1 MQILPAILKY
11 KALLYCRLYK
21 KIKTILPVSVPANRN
36 AYMKTLQQHNNKTK
50 IIVCFLLCVCTALP
64 LMAHPV
70 NITMERA
77 PTHEVFWF
85 YARMGVM
92 HIIPNGL
99 DHILFVISLCLLSSK
114 LKTIIWQA
122 SAFTIAH
129 TITIALSMKNVIV
142 APGQIVEPIIA
153 LSIAFVAIENI
164 LLNELK
170 PWRIVIVFLFGLV
183 HGLGFA
189 SALNEVGLPRNNF
202 YTSILAF
209 NVGVELGQVAVILLV
224 FGLLIIPFGKKLNF
238 KKQFVYPL
246 SIMIALIAG
255 YWTIERIMDI

>member
-1 MQILPAILKY
+1 
-11 KALLYCRLYK
+11 
-21 KIKTILPVSVPANRN
+21 
-36 AYMKTLQQHNNKTK
+36 MKTLQQYSKTTK
-50 IIVCFLLCVCTALP
+50 FTGCFLLCICATLP
-64 LMAHPV
+64 LMAHPINV
-70 NITMERA
+70 AMERA

-85 YARMGVM
+85 YTKMGIT

-114 LKTIIWQA
+114 LRTIIWQA
-122 SAFTIAH
+122 SAFTVAH
-129 TITIALSMKNVIV
+129 TITIALSIKNVIV
-142 APGQIVEPIIA
+142 APGQIVEPVIA

-170 PWRIVIVFLFGLV
+170 PWRVVIVFFFGLV

-189 SALNEVGLPRNNF
+189 SALNEVGLPGNNF

-209 NVGVELGQVAVILLV
+209 NVGVELGQLIVILLV
-224 FGLLIIPFGKKLNF
+224 FGLLIIPFGKRLNF

-255 YWTIERIMDI
+255 YWTVERIIGI